1 MGVAD
6 SETAATSVCSS
17 LLGPRCAI
25 RGGRL
30 TETRHAEAGAESEA
44 AAAGSWLI
52 IISNMLS
59 KEKH

>member
-1 MGVAD
+1 MGAGGGAD

-17 LLGPRCAI
+17 KLGPRCAI

-30 TETRHAEAGAESEA
+30 TETRQ
-44 AAAGSWLI
+44 AAGSWLI